1 MDTKDKIRQIFN
13 EQLALRNKT
22 LHLLDN
28 DTLADI
34 LNETFRLYLEQKKSI
49 TELELGK

>member
-1 MDTKDKIRQIFN
+1 MDTKDKIRQIFDK
-13 EQLALRNKT
+13 QLALRNKT
-22 LHLLDN
+22 LNSLDS

-49 TELELGK
+49 TEITLGK